1 MTLKSWK
8 FDSPNFI
15 YCSRFWF
22 SEKPWHGKN
31 LIYMALKVILC
42 KINMLTPPPP
52 PPKRGLR
59 NEKKKYQKKKRKLII
74 LTWKLN
80 LGPFEFFKAQILA
93 WNKKRLEERICC
105 IIYWPEGPFL
115 NLLTMF
121 FVLTNQLL
129 NRKIFLERFHIFWL
143 MVKVPKQ
150 WRDCSNSLD
159 ILQRAARPPK
169 KKSISNDIKSNWQ
182 GIVNSQLFMLFLRS
196 NSSLMQLQLYV
207 PYFRNILSFQW

>member
-1 MTLKSWK
+1 MNYIFNMTLKSWK

-42 KINMLTPPPP
+42 KINMLTP
-52 PPKRGLR
+52 
-59 NEKKKYQKKKRKLII
+59 
-74 LTWKLN
+74 

-115 NLLTMF
+115 NLLTRF

-150 WRDCSNSLD
+150 WRDCSNSLA

-169 KKSISNDIKSNWQ
+169 KKIH
-182 GIVNSQLFMLFLRS
+182 
-196 NSSLMQLQLYV
+196 
-207 PYFRNILSFQW
+207 FQWH

>member
-1 MTLKSWK
+1 MNYIFNMTLKSWK

-42 KINMLTPPPP
+42 KINMLTP
-52 PPKRGLR
+52 
-59 NEKKKYQKKKRKLII
+59 
-74 LTWKLN
+74 

-105 IIYWPEGPFL
+105 IIYWPEGSFL
-115 NLLTMF
+115 NLLTRF

-150 WRDCSNSLD
+150 WRDCSNSLA

-169 KKSISNDIKSNWQ
+169 KKIH
-182 GIVNSQLFMLFLRS
+182 
-196 NSSLMQLQLYV
+196 
-207 PYFRNILSFQW
+207 FQWH